1 MKRFIKTTG
10 WLAMAAAII
19 FGTAACSSS
28 DDSIAEQ
35 QPVNPTAPKTYTMTV
50 QATKP
55 SGDDAATR
63 GLSLDGKTLNATWKQ
78 GETVDV
84 YKIAGDETYTSVG
97 TLTAQADG
105 ASATLSGDLSGSF
118 AAGDNLALFFLGGE
132 MHYDGQSGVLLS
144 ADGANNSIE
153 DNYDY
158 AAAYGV
164 VTAVEGTTL
173 TVKNQGDNADQ
184 IAFAN
189 QQAIVK
195 FTLKDKATGSA
206 ISVNSLTLHDAGN
219 NIYLIIDYLHRG
231 SANMGDLAVTRSTAG
246 SEFYVAIK
254 TKEEGGAPA
263 SLDLTL
269 TAVDEES
276 DPASPV
282 YYTYAK
288 SGVSFI
294 PGQYYEVT
302 VSMTK
307 LSEHVVDI
315 KEDISHMVDNP
326 SLSYTARTGDVLTGR
341 NECYLEGS
349 DETKL
354 YSPNVHITIADGATI
369 TLRNATIEKAN
380 VSGCSWAGLT
390 CEGDAT
396 IILEGTNVV
405 QGLGD
410 YSSGIYVPEGKTLT
424 IRGDGSLSVEGL
436 SGAGIGG
443 EGNIVIESGTI
454 TAQGKGLSAA
464 IGSSRGTC
472 GNITITGG
480 TVTATGDAMAA
491 GIGSGYN
498 GSCGNITITG
508 GTVTA
513 TGGENAAGIGT
524 GAYGK
529 CGDITIATTVTSVTA
544 TKGSNNY
551 PNSYSDAYA
560 IGKGSDNADPRDG
573 VSTGCATVT
582 IGGTVYYDGENY
594 QNGGD
599 TYLSTS
605 PLIYPQ

>member
-1 MKRFIKTTG
+1 MMRLIKTTG

-28 DDSIAEQ
+28 DNTIDQ
-35 QPVNPTAPKTYTMTV
+35 QPAQPAGQQVYTMTI
-50 QATKP
+50 QATKAT
-55 SGDDAATR
+55 GDDEVTTR
-63 GLSLDGKTLNATWKQ
+63 ALSLSGKMLNATWKQ

-144 ADGANNSIE
+144 ADGANSIE

-231 SANMGDLAVTRSTAG
+231 AANMGDLAVTRSTTG

-315 KEDISHMVDNP
+315 KEDISHVVDNP

-349 DETKL
+349 DETKF

-410 YSSGIYVPEGKTLT
+410 NSSGIYVPEGKTLT

-436 SGAGIGG
+436 SDAGIGG

-464 IGSSRGTC
+464 IGSSGGTC

-480 TVTATGDAMAA
+480 TITATGDAMAA
-491 GIGSGYN
+491 GIGSGYR

-551 PNSYSDAYA
+551 PNTCSDAYA
-560 IGKGSDNADPRDG
+560 IGKGSDNADPHDG

-582 IGGTVYYDGENY
+582 IGGTVYYNGENY

>member
-1 MKRFIKTTG
+1 MKKNILT
-10 WLAMAAAII
+10 MAALLMASAAV
-19 FGTAACSSS
+19 FTACSS
-28 DDSIAEQ
+28 DDNVTGEQ
-35 QPVNPTAPKTYTMTV
+35 PANPTEPKTYTMTI
-50 QATKP
+50 QATKAT
-55 SGDDAATR
+55 GDDEVTTR
-63 GLSLDGKTLNATWKQ
+63 ALSLSGKMLNATWKQ

-219 NIYLIIDYLHRG
+219 NIYRILDCQHSRSGYAI
-231 SANMGDLAVTRSTAG
+231 MKDLAVTRSTAG

-254 TKEEGGAPA
+254 TKEVGGAPA

-315 KEDISHMVDNP
+315 KEDISHIDDNP

-410 YSSGIYVPEGKTLT
+410 NSSGIYVPEGKTLT

-443 EGNIVIESGTI
+443 EGNIVIESSTI

-464 IGSSRGTC
+464 IGSSGGTC

-480 TVTATGDAMAA
+480 TITATGDAMAA
-491 GIGSGYN
+491 GIGSGYR

-513 TGGENAAGIGT
+513 TGGKNAAGIGT
-524 GAYGK
+524 GGFGT
-529 CGDITIATTVTSVTA
+529 CGNITIASTVTSVTA

-551 PNSYSDAYA
+551 PNSCSDAYA